1 MHLKL
6 VPLAVVGALLT
17 TASDVSAQPVI
28 DATRTGDHRTL
39 QALVGVDTD
48 LDELQFIPTR
58 LKLALALERLNH
70 LDEAERLRRTLRRR
84 TALVCKRERRHRF
97 HFRNHVD
104 DARLAAG
111 ERLIQS
117 AGEGA
122 GFFDADALGAR
133 GLGQLGEIDILE
145 LP

>member
-48 LDELQFIPTR
+48 LDEPQGDG
-58 LKLALALERLNH
+58 A
-70 LDEAERLRRTLRRR
+70 
-84 TALVCKRERRHRF
+84 TALHWAAHRNDLRAGHRPEEPLYALLVDGHSANVQYQIRHE
-97 HFRNHVD
+97 V
-104 DARLAAG
+104 
-111 ERLIQS
+111 ISSS
-117 AGEGA
+117 ASRKTA
-122 GFFDADALGAR
+122 
-133 GLGQLGEIDILE
+133 
-145 LP
+145 